1 MVGEQSRAE
10 DSKPEA
16 EKVRVRNKINLNQA
30 MHSCS
35 QF

>member
-16 EKVRVRNKINLNQA
+16 EKVRVRNKIKQDNALL
-30 MHSCS
+30 
-35 QF
+35 FTVLI